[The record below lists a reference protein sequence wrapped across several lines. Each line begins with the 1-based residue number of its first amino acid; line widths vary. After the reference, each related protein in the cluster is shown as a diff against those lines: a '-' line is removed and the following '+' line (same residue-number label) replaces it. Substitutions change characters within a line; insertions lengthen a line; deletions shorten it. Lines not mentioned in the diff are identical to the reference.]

1 MLAYR
6 YVIPK
11 PIHKGLALRR
21 AYEEA
26 LRLAVNPVEEA
37 DDEEKDAAT
46 EHEIL
51 RVFRALL
58 DSENDRFQPSAR
70 RNLFSN

>member
-11 PIHKGLALRR
+11 PIHKGLKHYA

-37 DDEEKDAAT
+37 DDEEKMLPLSMKYYVYSG
-46 EHEIL
+46 HYWIQKMI
-51 RVFRALL
+51 VF
-58 DSENDRFQPSAR
+58 SPPHG
-70 RNLFSN
+70 RNLFNN